1 MKLKNRL
8 KNYLLS
14 RTEIF
19 LPSWIILLK
28 DLLILIFSFATSYT
42 LRYNFQVPVEVVE
55 RMYLQFIPLTIVAHI
70 IFIITGIHKSVI
82 RHTGLRDMILVV
94 KANFFITLILLIT
107 HIIHTYRS
115 DIDIINLPRAV
126 IIIFFVL
133 NTTII
138 IFTRSA
144 IRLLYYWLN
153 TGVKVNRVLIYGAGS
168 AGIITKNALTAD
180 QAKPTKVVGFIDNN
194 PGKIGKTIEGIKV
207 YSHRILKTN
216 FIKENQITEVIF
228 SIQKIDRD
236 RKRKL
241 IEDLLHQTQLQVKE
255 VPPVDSWINGEL
267 SARQIAAVKITDLLQ
282 RNEIVLDTKHVCN
295 HIEGNRVMVTG
306 AAGSIGSELV
316 RQIIKFKPSNLILL
330 DQGETPMFNL
340 ENELNKT
347 LPSGITVEYII
358 GDVSNHTL
366 MERVF
371 SKYTPHILYH
381 AAAYKH
387 VPMMERNPFEAVRV
401 NIIGTKNLADLAVKY
416 KVARFVMISTDKA
429 VNPTNVMG
437 ATKRA
442 AEIYI
447 QSLNNHLHSILHLS
461 GTVTEFITTRFGNVL
476 GSNGSV
482 IPLFE
487 KQISAGGPV
496 TVTHPEITRYFM
508 TIPEACR
515 LVLEA
520 GSLGRGGEILMF
532 DMGEPVKIV
541 DLAYNMIRLSG
552 LEPDKDI
559 RIVFT
564 GLRPGE
570 KLYEELLYDKEK
582 GYSTHHPKIFVG
594 KQSPYSYEHVLKNFS
609 MLEEMV
615 NNVYPSIH
623 RFNSHPGIMVEENMN
638 LISLLKQFIPE
649 FISNNSIYRELDT
662 RA

>member
-1 MKLKNRL
+1 
-8 KNYLLS
+8 
-14 RTEIF
+14 
-19 LPSWIILLK
+19 
-28 DLLILIFSFATSYT
+28 
-42 LRYNFQVPVEVVE
+42 
-55 RMYLQFIPLTIVAHI
+55 
-70 IFIITGIHKSVI
+70 
-82 RHTGLRDMILVV
+82 
-94 KANFFITLILLIT
+94 
-107 HIIHTYRS
+107 
-115 DIDIINLPRAV
+115 
-126 IIIFFVL
+126 
-133 NTTII
+133 
-138 IFTRSA
+138 
-144 IRLLYYWLN
+144 
-153 TGVKVNRVLIYGAGS
+153 
-168 AGIITKNALTAD
+168 
-180 QAKPTKVVGFIDNN
+180 
-194 PGKIGKTIEGIKV
+194 
-207 YSHRILKTN
+207 
-216 FIKENQITEVIF
+216 
-228 SIQKIDRD
+228 
-236 RKRKL
+236 
-241 IEDLLHQTQLQVKE
+241 
-255 VPPVDSWINGEL
+255 
-267 SARQIAAVKITDLLQ
+267 
-282 RNEIVLDTKHVCN
+282 
-295 HIEGNRVMVTG
+295 
-306 AAGSIGSELV
+306 
-316 RQIIKFKPSNLILL
+316 
-330 DQGETPMFNL
+330 
-340 ENELNKT
+340 
-347 LPSGITVEYII
+347 
-358 GDVSNHTL
+358 
-366 MERVF
+366 
-371 SKYTPHILYH
+371 
-381 AAAYKH
+381 
-387 VPMMERNPFEAVRV
+387 
-401 NIIGTKNLADLAVKY
+401 
-416 KVARFVMISTDKA
+416 VMISTDKA

-623 RFNSHPGIMVEENMN
+623 RFNSHPGIMMEENMN